1 MPVRIEHAAHQQA
14 ATPGGKKLFVKSY
27 GCQMNVYDG
36 LRMAELL
43 APLGYVLQE
52 QAEGADLIIL
62 NTCHIREKADDKMF
76 SDIGRFRR
84 AASKEAIIAVGGCTG
99 QALGARLMQQAPAVS
114 IVFGPQTYHRLP
126 QYIEKVET
134 GRLQRQQGHKNAP
147 IRVAETDFPD
157 LEKFDHLPVP
167 GSYGPSAFVTI
178 QEGCDKFC
186 TYCVVPYT
194 RGAEI
199 SRPAEQVMKECR
211 ELAAQGVRE
220 VVLLGQNVNAYH
232 GKNARGDELTLAK
245 LLDEIARIDGIER
258 LRFTTSHPMNTEAD
272 LIAAFRDNPKLMPYF
287 HLPVQAGSNKIL
299 AAMNRSHTAEQYL
312 AIVEEIR
319 KARPDIALSGDFIV
333 GFPGETEE
341 DYRQTLAIAHA
352 ANYASA
358 YIFAYSPRPG
368 TPGAELPDQIPEAV
382 KKERLAGLLALVNE
396 SQATFNQR
404 FEKKSVD
411 VLVEGFGD
419 KPGQLRGR
427 SPHNIAVNFTM
438 ETVDKKA
445 SRRLIGEVVRVKI
458 TQAGAKSLQGEL
470 TGGES
475 TSVQDRSTVQQP
487 QWR

>member
-1 MPVRIEHAAHQQA
+1 MPVKIEHAACQSS
-14 ATPGGKKLFVKSY
+14 PDRGGKKLFVKSY

-43 APLGYVLQE
+43 TPLGYTLQD
-52 QAEGADLIIL
+52 QAEEADLVIL

-76 SDIGRFRR
+76 SDIGRFKR
-84 AASKEAIIAVGGCTG
+84 AATEGAIIAVGGCTG

-126 QYIEKVET
+126 QFIERVEV
-134 GRLQRQQGHKNAP
+134 GRAQRKMGHKNAP
-147 IRVAETDFPD
+147 VRVTETDFPD
-157 LEKFDHLPVP
+157 LEKFDHLPSP

-199 SRPAEQVMKECR
+199 SRPAVQVIEECR
-211 ELAAQGVRE
+211 KLAAQGTRE
-220 VVLLGQNVNAYH
+220 IVLLGQNVNAYH
-232 GKNARGDELTLAK
+232 GEDALGNELSLAK
-245 LLDEIARIDGIER
+245 LLDSIAGIDGIER

-272 LIAAFRDNPKLMPYF
+272 LITAFRENSKLMPYF

-312 AIVEEIR
+312 AIVEKVRES
-319 KARPDIALSGDFIV
+319 RPDIALSGDFIV

-352 ANYASA
+352 AGYASA
-358 YIFAYSPRPG
+358 YIFAYSPRAG
-368 TPGAELPDQIPEAV
+368 TPGAELPDQVPEAI
-382 KKERLAGLLALVNE
+382 KKERLAGLLALINE
-396 SQATFNQR
+396 SQAAFNR
-404 FEKKSVD
+404 GFEGKTVD
-411 VLVEGFGD
+411 VLVEEFGD

-427 SPHNIAVNFTM
+427 SPHNIAVNFTGG
-438 ETVDKKA
+438 TVDKKA

-458 TQAGAKSLQGEL
+458 TQAGAKSLQGERI
-470 TGGES
+470 GGENA
-475 TSVQDRSTVQQP
+475 SVQSRSTVQQP